1 MIVNCSCS
9 QIDIESSSKN
19 PEMGIWRLLQ
29 NSHNRRGDLKRVSG
43 NGKLETLEITLPS
56 KKIEW
61 YLKRKTTAAVHH
73 FLSCDE
79 ESIELINSIDLFSE
93 RRTAEEA
100 QPSISFLSPRSLPDP
115 GGGFI
120 IAYFKIGFRQNL
132 RLCSAKLILT

>member
-1 MIVNCSCS
+1 MKAHQKTLKWVFEGYFKIP
-9 QIDIESSSKN
+9 IAEEKT
-19 PEMGIWRLLQ
+19 
-29 NSHNRRGDLKRVSG
+29 LKRVSG

-93 RRTAEEA
+93 RRTAEET

-132 RLCSAKLILT
+132 RLRSAKLILT